1 VEIVM
6 TSAATVPNDSEVRYS
21 SPPPDQEVAGAI
33 VASAP
38 PAEVAAASLES
49 VNGQGSGDGEVQLSP
64 QPPDQALTGAVPA
77 QQPPAPEAQT
87 TALDTAV
94 GAPLGLKDVD
104 YDDALHDADLPADD
118 AAPPAAI
125 DLDNQAIYRVIR
137 AVCVSDSGDDAYS
150 AVSEDRE
157 FTTPGLAGDKRR
169 QFGLGF
175 GLILFT
181 QESGHLGK
189 VLALTK
195 RRDPQGFA
203 SVFGPDADALLA
215 ATTQDAAA
223 DRLRPVAGHA
233 LWEQP
238 WLDRFRAAGRLPAC
252 QAAQNEEA
260 IEGFFRPMMPVA
272 LGLGFTTDRGLAMV
286 FDRVVVRGLGSGL
299 DWVVQT
305 AGPLRTQAQRLLA
318 LDLLGFS
325 SVAEFQASD
334 TSLSPSGHFDARTHA
349 ALAAALRADGRVPM
363 PTDSQLRCALLAAA
377 TGSARNRLLQLDAPT
392 PLLTPVTVK
401 A

>member
-1 VEIVM
+1 
-6 TSAATVPNDSEVRYS
+6 
-21 SPPPDQEVAGAI
+21 
-33 VASAP
+33 
-38 PAEVAAASLES
+38 
-49 VNGQGSGDGEVQLSP
+49 
-64 QPPDQALTGAVPA
+64 
-77 QQPPAPEAQT
+77 
-87 TALDTAV
+87 V

-104 YDDALHDADLPADD
+104 YDDALHEADLPADD
-118 AAPPAAI
+118 AAPPAVI
-125 DLDNQAIYRVIR
+125 DLDNQAIYRIIR
-137 AVCVSDSGDDAYS
+137 AVCISDSGDDAYS
-150 AVSEDRE
+150 AVSVDRE
-157 FTTPGLAGDKRR
+157 FTTPGLPGDKRR

-203 SVFGPDADALLA
+203 SAFGQDADALLA

-233 LWEQP
+233 VWEQP

-260 IEGFFRPMMPVA
+260 IEAFFRPMMPVA
-272 LGLGFTTDRGLAMV
+272 LRLGFTTDRGLAMV
-286 FDRVVVRGLGSGL
+286 FDRVVVRGLGGGL

-325 SVAEFQASD
+325 SVADFQAGD

-377 TGSARNRLLQLDAPT
+377 TGSARDRLLQLDAPT
-392 PLLTPVTVK
+392 PLHTPVPVK

>member
-1 VEIVM
+1 M
-6 TSAATVPNDSEVRYS
+6 TSAATVLNGSDLRYS
-21 SPPPDQEVAGAI
+21 SPPPDQDVAGAI
-33 VASAP
+33 VAPAP
-38 PAEVAAASLES
+38 PGEASAASLES
-49 VNGQGSGDGEVQLSP
+49 PNGQGSGDGDVQLSP
-64 QPPDQALTGAVPA
+64 QPPDQAVTGAVPA
-77 QQPPAPEAQT
+77 LPPPAPEART
-87 TALDTAV
+87 TAVDAAV

-104 YDDALHDADLPADD
+104 YDDALHDAELPADD

-150 AVSEDRE
+150 AVSADRE
-157 FTTPGLAGDKRR
+157 FATSGLPGDKRR

-175 GLILFT
+175 GLVLFT

-203 SVFGPDADALLA
+203 SAFGPDADALLA
-215 ATTQDAAA
+215 ATTQETVT
-223 DRLRPVAGHA
+223 DRLRPVAGQP

-260 IEGFFRPMMPVA
+260 IEGLFRPMMPVA
-272 LGLGFTTDRGLAMV
+272 LGLGFTSDRGLAMV
-286 FDRVVVRGLGSGL
+286 FDRVVIRGLGGGL
-299 DWVVQT
+299 DWVLQA
-305 AGPLRTQAQRLLA
+305 AGPLRTQAQRQHA

-325 SVAEFQASD
+325 SVADFQAGD
-334 TSLSPSGHFDARTHA
+334 ASLSPSGHFDARTHA
-349 ALAAALRADGRVPM
+349 ALVAALRTDGRVPV
-363 PTDSQLRCALLAAA
+363 PTDSHLRCALLAAA
-377 TGSARNRLLQLDAPT
+377 VGSARERLLQLEAT
-392 PLLTPVTVK
+392 TTLLDPVLIK